1 MSFTLILNFFFGF
14 LVEKTMKTFLLRI
27 HKAEATV
34 KDRKETFMKGVF
46 GVAKDELIVLE
57 CWEERKMKIVI
68 QYHSNGKVMNTW
80 IIV

>member
-1 MSFTLILNFFFGF
+1 
-14 LVEKTMKTFLLRI
+14 MKTFLLRI

-57 CWEERKMKIVI
+57 C
-68 QYHSNGKVMNTW
+68 
-80 IIV
+80 